1 MFLKEKCHILDT
13 PVILIRLMN
22 LLRQRQRRRG
32 KVSLNKVEIDTEI
45 NIYRKLETKIEIKIH
60 RKLDQKFKDR
70 IFVATTV
77 GEKIRSVAKLK
88 LETSK

>member
-1 MFLKEKCHILDT
+1 M
-13 PVILIRLMN
+13 
-22 LLRQRQRRRG
+22 
-32 KVSLNKVEIDTEI
+32 
-45 NIYRKLETKIEIKIH
+45 ETKIEIKIH
-60 RKLDQKFKDR
+60 RKLDQEFKDR